1 MAIKKKVNSAKKSV
15 SRAKRN
21 AKRQTATFK
30 AAYKRNA
37 LSTKKANRSLGSRNS
52 VIGAMTNAIS
62 KTHTSGRLGAKAGV
76 AHRKTAAKLN
86 KMKTKGA
93 AKINSMQKKGAAK
106 INSMKTKFGSMKKKG
121 ASKIGSMK
129 KSAYKMTAS
138 HRAAISRALK
148 GKRR

>member
-1 MAIKKKVNSAKKSV
+1 MAIKKKVNSAKKRV
-15 SRAKRN
+15 NKAKRN

-30 AAYKRNA
+30 ASFKRNA
-37 LSTKKANRSLGSRNS
+37 MSDKKAVDTYGSRKS
-52 VIGAMTNAIS
+52 VLGAMTNALA
-62 KTHTSGRLGAKAGV
+62 KTTTAGKLGAKAGV
-76 AHRKTAAKLN
+76 AARKTAAKAD
-86 KMKTKGA
+86 KMKT
-93 AKINSMQKKGAAK
+93 KGAAK